1 MTGPLPRPLLVALL
15 ATQLAALAGAQ
26 PAAPVLRGGDPLLA
40 RLAARLPPTLEKNRK
55 RFTGQ
60 TGPVDGFG
68 AGEAYPQ
75 VWLRDSATLV
85 PLSRW
90 LCPRATLT
98 SWLEEHL
105 AAQNPDGSLNDW
117 IAAGPPEAFR
127 EWAPR
132 VRALAA
138 PAGVTLS
145 ADTNTT
151 EADQESSAVLAAHE
165 VFAATGDVAWLFE
178 PVAGQPLL
186 KRLDRALRFVLERR
200 FDARRGLIENALT
213 ADWGDVSPAYPDQRA
228 IYLDERTPRAVGL
241 YTNALLVRAARALAV
256 LHSHA
261 GDGISAAFWWQK
273 ADELGAAVQGLL
285 WQETRG
291 FYRMHL
297 VTTPALAPGFPETA
311 DVFPLGGN
319 AVALLAGLGD
329 ERQVARVLAA
339 AEERRLRNRLA
350 TIAGT
355 LLPPLPRGAFQ
366 HPVLREEWQYQN
378 GGEWDW
384 FAGRLLTAA
393 FQRGH
398 AAWAR
403 RQLQAVAA
411 AVERAGGL
419 YEWRSRDG
427 RGRGSASYAGSAGAL
442 GEALVAGLYGVT
454 LTGGRLDL
462 AVRLGDEAG
471 ALELRP
477 PDGRPGVRYDYRFER
492 AGGRA
497 VLSLDSDAPVP
508 GTLAL
513 RLPAGWRPVS
523 LERDGQPLAFEE
535 RRVGED
541 LYAVAATGWGRRR
554 FELVASRAPR

>member
-1 MTGPLPRPLLVALL
+1 MTRPALAALL
-15 ATQLAALAGAQ
+15 ATTLVAPAGAQ
-26 PAAPVLRGGDPLLA
+26 PAASILRGGDPQLL
-40 RLAARLPPTLEKNRK
+40 RLAARLQPTLEKNRK
-55 RFTGQ
+55 RFEGR
-60 TGPVDGFG
+60 TGPVEGFG

-90 LCPRATLT
+90 LYPRATLR
-98 SWLEEHL
+98 SWLAEHL

-132 VRALAA
+132 VRALPA
-138 PAGVTLS
+138 PAGLALS

-151 EADQESSAVLAAHE
+151 EADQEASAVLAAHE
-165 VFAATGDVAWLFE
+165 IFAATGDLAWLVG

-186 KRLDRALRFVLERR
+186 KRLDRALRSVLERR
-200 FDARRGLIENALT
+200 FDSRRGLVENALT

-241 YTNALLVRAARALAV
+241 YTNALFVRAARCLAV
-256 LHSHA
+256 LHSHT
-261 GDGISAAFWWQK
+261 GDGVAAAFWWQK
-273 ADELGAAVQGLL
+273 ADQLGAGVQGLL

-291 FYRMHL
+291 FYRMQL
-297 VTTPALAPGFPETA
+297 VTTPQLAPGFPETA
-311 DVFPLGGN
+311 DVFALGGN

-329 ERQVARVLAA
+329 ERQVARVLAV
-339 AEERRLRNRLA
+339 AEQRRLRHRLA
-350 TIAGT
+350 TVAGV
-355 LLPPLPRGAFQ
+355 LLPPLPRGTFP
-366 HPVLREEWQYQN
+366 HPVLRDEGQYQN

-393 FQRGH
+393 FQRGQS
-398 AAWAR
+398 AWAR
-403 RQLQAVAA
+403 TQLQAVAA
-411 AVERAGGL
+411 AVERASGL
-419 YEWRSRDG
+419 HEWRSRDG

-462 AVRLGDEAG
+462 HVRLGGEAG
-471 ALELRP
+471 AIELRP

-492 AGGRA
+492 TTGRA
-497 VLSLDSDAPVP
+497 VLTVESNAPVA

-513 RLPAGWRPVS
+513 RLPEGFRPLK
-523 LERDGQPLAFEE
+523 LERDGQALSFEE

-541 LYAVAATGWGRRR
+541 VYAVAGTSWGRHRFDLKLARR
-554 FELVASRAPR
+554 PG